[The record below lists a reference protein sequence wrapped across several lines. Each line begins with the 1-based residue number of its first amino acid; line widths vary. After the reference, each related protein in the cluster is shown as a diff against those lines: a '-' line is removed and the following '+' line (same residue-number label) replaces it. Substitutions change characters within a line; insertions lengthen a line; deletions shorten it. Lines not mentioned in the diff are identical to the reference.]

1 MRKEPYMKQMNR
13 QQGFTLI
20 ELIVVIVI
28 LGILAVTAAPKF
40 MNLTSDANASVVKS
54 LSGAVRTAAMQIYA
68 KSRLNLNGSADDYHI
83 CAGDECVGQKSYYS
97 SGESKGRPRG
107 WVLVTEDGYPISD
120 TNNQCKNGRRL
131 DGGDGDCMKLSI
143 AGAVDL
149 GAKWDEIPSMTKDDA
164 SNKSDWILHSTADGG
179 IMFIPKSAPAEARKL
194 DIYDNART
202 SDVSKGC
209 GVYYKTGNGANETI
223 SYHLQKT
230 SGYSQTPIIRTFL
243 KGC

>member
-1 MRKEPYMKQMNR
+1 
-13 QQGFTLI
+13 
-20 ELIVVIVI
+20 
-28 LGILAVTAAPKF
+28 
-40 MNLTSDANASVVKS
+40 
-54 LSGAVRTAAMQIYA
+54 
-68 KSRLNLNGSADDYHI
+68 
-83 CAGDECVGQKSYYS
+83 
-97 SGESKGRPRG
+97 
-107 WVLVTEDGYPISD
+107 
-120 TNNQCKNGRRL
+120 
-131 DGGDGDCMKLSI
+131 MKLSI